1 MNKFFKYLAFLFV
14 ILLTF
19 GGYSC
24 GKEDDPQN
32 GNIIGSW
39 KVAKVS
45 GIGTEGMEVVQY
57 VQFRTDGM
65 MLVLNGWMKDGKFTS
80 EWEVQ
85 SYERKGNKLYI
96 NMDKKVE
103 EVQLLK
109 LTKSEL
115 VFVDK
120 ENKRIELVRVQD
132 FEVNKYL

>member
-1 MNKFFKYLAFLFV
+1 MNKFFKYLALVFV
-14 ILLTF
+14 VMLTF
-19 GGYSC
+19 SVYSC
-24 GKEDDPQN
+24 SKDDDPQN

-45 GIGTEGMEVVQY
+45 GIGTEGRDVVQY

-65 MLVLNGWMKDGKFTS
+65 MLVLDGWMKDGKFTS

-96 NMDKKVE
+96 NIDKKVE